1 MSEPGDKIAWF
12 HCFAGIA
19 GDMALGSLID
29 AGADP
34 VELRTMLDRLPISG
48 WGLELETVLRG
59 GLSATRALVLVEE
72 DGISRT
78 FLHIVKIIEEAH
90 LPDRVRARSLGAFT
104 ALAEVEGRIH
114 RRPATQVHF
123 HELGGHD
130 TIIDIVGTA
139 IALELLGIDE
149 IRSSPVATGRGMV
162 RSQHGLIPNPSPAV
176 VALLKDAPVYGR
188 EIDVELTTPTGAAI
202 LATMGSGFGPLPA
215 MTIEACGYG
224 AGGRDIDGLPNCT
237 QVVVGRRQHSGG
249 VRAPS
254 GQPQV
259 LLEANLD
266 DATGE
271 QLADVVSALFG
282 AGAADAWITP
292 VVMKKG
298 RPGQIV
304 SALVDVALEGQ
315 LREVLLFE
323 GGSLGVRSTMVDR
336 FASKRTFE
344 RVEIEGQ
351 PLRIKV
357 SPGRAK
363 VEHDDASAA
372 AKLLGLPVRE
382 VVSRAEAAWRDRLE
396 QGQEPPD
403 DLHDDSDE
411 DDEA

>member
-1 MSEPGDKIAWF
+1 MSDRASKLAWF

-34 VELRTMLDRLPISG
+34 VELRAMLQRLPING
-48 WGLELETVLRG
+48 WSLEFETVLRG
-59 GLSATRALVLVEE
+59 GLSATRALVDVEE

-104 ALAEVEGRIH
+104 ALAEVEGEIH

-149 IRSSPVATGRGMV
+149 LRASPVATGRGMV

-215 MTIEACGYG
+215 MMIEACGYG

-237 QVVVGRRQHSGG
+237 QVVVGRASITGDSP
-249 VRAPS
+249 VPA
-254 GQPQV
+254 GQPQI

-271 QLADVVSALFG
+271 QLADVVSALFEV
-282 AGAADAWITP
+282 GAADAWITP

-298 RPGQIV
+298 RPGQVV
-304 SALVDVALEGQ
+304 SALGDVALAAQ
-315 LREVLLFE
+315 LRDVLLNE
-323 GGSLGVRSTMVDR
+323 GGSLGVRATTVDR
-336 FASKRTFE
+336 FAATRRFE

-351 PLRIKV
+351 ALRVKV

-363 VEHDDASAA
+363 VEHDDASSA
-372 AKLLGLPVRE
+372 AKLLGMPVRE
-382 VVSRAEAAWRDRLE
+382 VVSRAEAAWRERLDHARDPA
-396 QGQEPPD
+396 G
-403 DLHDDSDE
+403 DSTNSENE